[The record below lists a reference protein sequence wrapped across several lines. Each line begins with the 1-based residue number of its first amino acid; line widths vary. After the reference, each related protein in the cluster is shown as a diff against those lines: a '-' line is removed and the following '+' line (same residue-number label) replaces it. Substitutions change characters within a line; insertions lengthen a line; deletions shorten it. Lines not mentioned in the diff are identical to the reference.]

1 MNLSLFILSPAEIE
15 ALLLSAKVA
24 IFCTLVICIPG
35 VAVAWLLAKKS
46 FIGKSLLDS
55 IVHLPLVLPPVVPG
69 FLLLLLLGNQGLI
82 GKWLQA
88 TFGINIAFTWIGA
101 VIASAVMAFPLMV
114 RSARLAINQVD
125 AGLEAAAQS
134 LGAHPL
140 RVFFTITL
148 PLALPGIVTGLILA
162 FSRSLGEFGATITFV
177 GNIEGE
183 TRTLPLAIYTYT
195 QVPGG
200 DMAAIRLVILSMIIA
215 LGALM
220 ISDLLER
227 RAIKHIGRDL
237 REKGSA

>member
-1 MNLSLFILSPAEIE
+1 MNLSFFILSPAEIE
-15 ALLLSAKVA
+15 ALLLSARVA

-55 IVHLPLVLPPVVPG
+55 VVHLPLVLPPVVPG
-69 FLLLLLLGNQGLI
+69 FLLLLLLGSQGLI

-125 AGLEAAAQS
+125 TGLEAAAQS

-200 DMAAIRLVILSMIIA
+200 DMAAIRLVVLSMIIA

>member
-1 MNLSLFILSPAEIE
+1 MLSSAEIE

-24 IFCTLVICIPG
+24 VCCTLAISIPG

-69 FLLLLLLGNQGLI
+69 FLLLLLLGNQGI
-82 GKWLQA
+82 VGKWLQQ
-88 TFGINIAFTWIGA
+88 TFGVSVAFTWIGA
-101 VIASAVMAFPLMV
+101 VIAAAVMAFPLMV
-114 RSARLAINQVD
+114 RSARLAISQVD
-125 AGLEAAAQS
+125 KGLEAAAQS

-140 RVFFTITL
+140 RVFLTITL
-148 PLALPGIVTGLILA
+148 PLAMPGIITGLVLA

-195 QVPGG
+195 QIPGG
-200 DMAAIRLVILSMIIA
+200 DMAAMRLVVLSMLIA

-220 ISDLLER
+220 LSDLLER
-227 RAIKHIGRDL
+227 KALRRIGQGIAHD
-237 REKGSA
+237 

>member
-1 MNLSLFILSPAEIE
+1 MSLSFFILSPAEIE

-24 IFCTLVICIPG
+24 IFCTLIICIPG

-69 FLLLLLLGNQGLI
+69 FLLLLLLGSQGLI

-195 QVPGG
+195 QVPDG
-200 DMAAIRLVILSMIIA
+200 DIAAMRLVILSMIIA

-227 RAIKHIGRDL
+227 KAIKHTGRGL
-237 REKGSA
+237 REKDND

>member
-1 MNLSLFILSPAEIE
+1 MNLSFFILSPAEIE
-15 ALLLSAKVA
+15 ALLLSARVA

-55 IVHLPLVLPPVVPG
+55 VVHLPLVLPPVVPG
-69 FLLLLLLGNQGLI
+69 FLLLLLLGSQGLI

-125 AGLEAAAQS
+125 TGLEAAAQS